1 MAVEA
6 IGRYKLGETVGK
18 GAYGT
23 VYRAEDTLLDRSVA
37 IKLLNK
43 SVSEGADPKASLV
56 EAKTLAK
63 LNHPNIVTLFEIS
76 EHDGHT
82 AMVME
87 YLDGEPLKDYLA
99 RANPGFDERLALVRQ
114 LADALRASHSLGI
127 VHADIKPGNII
138 MRAAKDTQTSGVPVL
153 VDFGLAKTAP
163 TANDME
169 TLTRGSL
176 GQSLI
181 LGTLP
186 YMAPEVMKSGKPDE
200 VSDIFSFGALLYE
213 VLTGERAFKAGSDAE
228 IVHLILNEDPAP
240 ISAHAPDV
248 PAWCAN
254 LVARMLSKER
264 AARPQT
270 FADVLKAID
279 SADPGTPLRD
289 RKAADK
295 AKKLVSIKRLAAAAM
310 VVIALGAGFYGARFM
325 GDEPLTVSGRIEA
338 GMDRLVRF
346 QEKGSIEEAK
356 SLFQSILTEDPENAA
371 ATAGYSLALLKE
383 YANVESD
390 PAILKNAQAA
400 AELALKL
407 DDQLALAHAVDA
419 WASEFAGDF
428 EKASSQYDQAL
439 TLDPTNYFALQGKGR
454 MLKNRGDI
462 DAAIKQFEIAVNLYP
477 EDGWLL
483 TLLGDMYHR
492 KGNYDAAEDAIRKGM
507 ALAPDNVLAYRT
519 LGAVLFA
526 KDKTL
531 QAIAV
536 VQRGLQIQPDP
547 TLYNNLGSF
556 YYSLG
561 QYGQSAQ
568 AFERAIDAQGNSHNY
583 FLWANLGDAYSMI
596 KGREEDTKL
605 AYRRAIQ
612 LLAPR
617 IKPNDT
623 RPIVYS
629 RAGLYYAKAGEP
641 DKALEMTNRALALA
655 PDSRYVLF
663 RASVVQEQAGNR
675 AEALNLLVK
684 AMAAGHPVSEIEN
697 EPFLAAL
704 REDPAY
710 HKLLARQPIK

>member
-1 MAVEA
+1 MSTT
-6 IGRYKLGETVGK
+6 IGRYTLGETVGK

-43 SVSEGADPKASLV
+43 SVSDGADPKASLV

-87 YLDGEPLKDYLA
+87 YLDGEPLKDYLK
-99 RANPGFDERLALVRQ
+99 RATPPFEERLALVRQ

-138 MRAAKDTQTSGVPVL
+138 MRSGEVPVL

-186 YMAPEVMKSGKPDE
+186 YMAPEVMKGGKPDE

-240 ISAHAPDV
+240 ISAHTPDV
-248 PAWCAN
+248 PTWCAN

-279 SADPGTPLRD
+279 SADPGTPMRD

-295 AKKLVSIKRLAAAAM
+295 AKKLVSLKRIAAAAM

-338 GMDRLVRF
+338 GMDRLRNFEQKDAIEKAQATF
-346 QEKGSIEEAK
+346 QTLLA
-356 SLFQSILTEDPENAA
+356 EDPENAA
-371 ATAGYSLALLKE
+371 ATGGYSLALLLE
-383 YANVESD
+383 YASIEAD
-390 PAILKNAQAA
+390 PIKLRNGKAS
-400 AELALKL
+400 AELALAL
-407 DDQLALAHAVDA
+407 DDQLAISHTAMA
-419 WASEFAGDF
+419 WALEYDG
-428 EKASSQYDQAL
+428 KALEADQAYQRAL
-439 TLDPTNYFALQGKGR
+439 SLDPTNFFALQGFGR
-454 MLKNRGDI
+454 HLKNTRRYDE
-462 DAAIKQFEIAVNLYP
+462 AIRVLLDGVNHYP
-477 EDGWLL
+477 KFGRFHILL
-483 TLLGDMYHR
+483 ADTYY
-492 KGNYDAAEDAIRKGM
+492 KAGNYDKANASAMMGVQ
-507 ALAPDNVLAYRT
+507 LAPDNVFAYRT
-519 LGAVLFA
+519 LSAVLFA
-526 KDKTL
+526 KGDSFG
-531 QAIAV
+531 AISAA
-536 VQRGLQIQPDP
+536 QKGLQVRPDP
-547 TLYNNLGSF
+547 MLYGNLGSF
-556 YYSLG
+556 YFALG
-561 QYGQSAQ
+561 QYAQSAN
-568 AFERAIDAQGNSHNY
+568 AFERAIDAQGNSHHY
-583 FLWANLGDAYSMI
+583 IMWANLGDAYSMMPG
-596 KGREEDTKL
+596 KEEDRKV

-612 LLAPR
+612 LLSAR
-617 IKPNDT
+617 LQPNEN
-623 RPIVYS
+623 RPAMLS
-629 RAGLYYAKAGEP
+629 RAGLYYAKSGQPKEALQKTER
-641 DKALEMTNRALALA
+641 ALELA
-655 PDSRYVLF
+655 PKNRWVLF
-663 RASVVQEQAGNR
+663 RASVVMEQAGER
-675 AEALNLLVK
+675 DKALKLLGQS
-684 AMAAGHPVSEIEN
+684 MDAGHPLSEIQN
-697 EPFLAAL
+697 EPYLNAL

-710 HKLLARQPIK
+710 HKLLASRPS

>member
-1 MAVEA
+1 MAEA
-6 IGRYKLGETVGK
+6 IGRYQLGETVGK

-43 SVSEGADPKASLV
+43 SVSDGADPKASLV

-63 LNHPNIVTLFEIS
+63 LNHPNIVTLYEIS

-82 AMVME
+82 VMVME
-87 YLDGEPLKDYLA
+87 YLDGEPLKDYLT
-99 RANPGFDERLALVRQ
+99 RVNPTFDDRLALVRQ

-138 MRAAKDTQTSGVPVL
+138 MRSGGVPVL

-186 YMAPEVMKSGKPDE
+186 YMAPEVMKGGKPDE

-240 ISAHAPDV
+240 VSTHAPDA

-295 AKKLVSIKRLAAAAM
+295 AKRLVSFKRIAAVAAIA
-310 VVIALGAGFYGARFM
+310 IALGAGFIGSRYM

-338 GMDRLVRF
+338 GMDRLRHS
-346 QEKGSIEEAK
+346 QEKGAIEEAK
-356 SLFQSILTEDPENAA
+356 AYFQSILTEDPENAA

-390 PAILKNAQAA
+390 PATLKNAKAA

-407 DDQLALAHAVDA
+407 DDQLSLGHVANAWSDEFQGELNEAENAYKQALA
-419 WASEFAGDF
+419 
-428 EKASSQYDQAL
+428 
-439 TLDPTNYFALQGKGR
+439 LDPTNYFGLFGHSRLQ
-454 MLKNRGDI
+454 MMRGNI
-462 DAAIKQFEIAVNLYP
+462 DAAVKQFEHVIKLYP
-477 EDGWLL
+477 TDSRSL
-483 TLLGDMYHR
+483 TYLGDLYFK
-492 KGNYDAAEDAIRKGM
+492 KGDQQAAENVTRRAIESQ
-507 ALAPDNVLAYRT
+507 PDNVNSYRT
-519 LGAVLFA
+519 LSAILFA
-526 KDKTL
+526 QGRTVD
-531 QAIAV
+531 AIAIT
-536 VQRGLQIQPDP
+536 QKGLQVRSDP
-547 TLYNNLGSF
+547 MLYNNLGSF
-556 YYSLG
+556 YFSLG
-561 QYGQSAQ
+561 QYAQSAQ

-583 FLWANLGDAYSMI
+583 FLWANLGDAYSMLPN
-596 KGREEDTKL
+596 KMEDTRL

-612 LLAPR
+612 LLTAR
-617 IKPNDT
+617 MKPNEE
-623 RPIVYS
+623 RPTLLS

-641 DKALEMTNRALALA
+641 AKALEMTKRALSLA
-655 PDSRYVLF
+655 PNSRYVLF

-697 EPFLAAL
+697 EPFLASL

-710 HKLLARQPIK
+710 HKLLASQPSK

>member
-1 MAVEA
+1 MSKT
-6 IGRYKLGETVGK
+6 IGRYTLGETVGK

-43 SVSEGADPKASLV
+43 SVSDGADPKASLV

-87 YLDGEPLKDYLA
+87 YLDGEPLKDYLK
-99 RANPGFDERLALVRQ
+99 RANPPFEERLALVRQ

-138 MRAAKDTQTSGVPVL
+138 MRSGEVPVL

-186 YMAPEVMKSGKPDE
+186 YMAPEVMKGGKPDE

-240 ISAHAPDV
+240 ISKHTPDV
-248 PAWCAN
+248 PTWCAN

-279 SADPGTPLRD
+279 SADPGTPMRD
-289 RKAADK
+289 RQAADK
-295 AKKLVSIKRLAAAAM
+295 AKKLVSVKRIAAAAM
-310 VVIALGAGFYGARFM
+310 VVIALGVGFYGARFM
-325 GDEPLTVSGRIEA
+325 GDTPLTVSGRIEA
-338 GMDRLVRF
+338 GMDLLKRF
-346 QEKGSIEEAK
+346 QDKGAIDKAK
-356 SLFQSILTEDPENAA
+356 TTFQNLLVEDPENAA
-371 ATAGYSLALLKE
+371 ATAGYSLALLEE

-390 PAILKNAQAA
+390 PATLKNAKAA

-407 DDQLALAHAVDA
+407 DDQLALAHAADG
-419 WASEFAGDF
+419 WANEFSGNLDQAQKAYDKALALDPSNYHGLWGQGRLLKKQGKLASAINILVNALSFYPTDGALYNF
-428 EKASSQYDQAL
+428 VGELQYKQGRYDKAKASLEKAIEL
-439 TLDPTNYFALQGKGR
+439 T
-454 MLKNRGDI
+454 
-462 DAAIKQFEIAVNLYP
+462 
-477 EDGWLL
+477 
-483 TLLGDMYHR
+483 
-492 KGNYDAAEDAIRKGM
+492 
-507 ALAPDNVLAYRT
+507 PDNIFAFYT
-519 LGAVLFA
+519 LSAVLFA
-526 KDKTL
+526 
-531 QAIAV
+531 QGNAIEAIGV
-536 VQRGLQIQPDP
+536 AQKGLQIRPDP
-547 TLYNNLGSF
+547 NLYNNLGSF
-556 YYSLG
+556 YFSLG
-561 QYGQSAQ
+561 QYPQSAQ

-583 FLWANLGDAYSMI
+583 FHWANLGDAYSMI
-596 KGREEDTKL
+596 NGREDDTKL

-612 LLAPR
+612 LLEPR
-617 IKPNDT
+617 IKPDDT
-623 RPIVYS
+623 RPTLFS
-629 RAGLYYAKAGEP
+629 RAGLYYAKAGEA
-641 DKALEMTNRALALA
+641 DKALEMTDRALILA
-655 PDSRYVLF
+655 PNSRYVLF

-675 AEALNLLVK
+675 AEALDLLVK

-710 HKLLARQPIK
+710 HKLLASQPTE

>member
-1 MAVEA
+1 MAEA
-6 IGRYKLGETVGK
+6 IGRYQLGETVGK

-43 SVSEGADPKASLV
+43 SVSDGADPKASLV

-63 LNHPNIVTLFEIS
+63 LNHPNIVTLYEIS

-82 AMVME
+82 VMVME

-99 RANPGFDERLALVRQ
+99 RTSPSFDDRLALVRQ

-138 MRAAKDTQTSGVPVL
+138 MRSGGVPVL

-186 YMAPEVMKSGKPDE
+186 YMAPEVMKGGKPDE

-240 ISAHAPDV
+240 VSTHAPDA

-295 AKKLVSIKRLAAAAM
+295 AKRLLSLKRIAAAAAIA
-310 VVIALGAGFYGARFM
+310 IALGAGFVGSRYM

-338 GMDRLVRF
+338 GMDRLRNS
-346 QEKGSIEEAK
+346 QEKGAIEEAK
-356 SLFQSILTEDPENAA
+356 AYFQSILTEDPENAA
-371 ATAGYSLALLKE
+371 ATAGYSLALLTE
-383 YANVESD
+383 YSSSKSD
-390 PAILKNAQAA
+390 QKLLDDGMAA
-400 AELALKL
+400 AQLSIGL
-407 DDQLALAHAVDA
+407 DNQLSLAHAVA
-419 WASEFAGDF
+419 GWAFEFSGKMDEAQSEY
-428 EKASSQYDQAL
+428 QIAL
-439 TLDPTNYFALQGKGR
+439 NLDPKNYFALLGNGR
-454 MLKNRGDI
+454 LSLGEGNL
-462 DAAIKQFEIAVNLYP
+462 AEAIRRFETANQLYSS
-477 EDGWLL
+477 DTRLL
-483 TLLGDMYHR
+483 IYLGDLYFR
-492 KGNYDAAEDAIRKGM
+492 SGSYEVAEQRIRQAISK
-507 ALAPDNVLAYRT
+507 APDNVYSYKT
-519 LGAVLFA
+519 LSAILFA
-526 KDKTL
+526 KGDTIG
-531 QAIAV
+531 AIGAA
-536 VQRGLQIQPDP
+536 QQGLQIRPDP
-547 TLYNNLGSF
+547 MLYNNLGSF
-556 YYSLG
+556 YFSLG
-561 QYGQSAQ
+561 QYAQSVQ

-596 KGREEDTKL
+596 KGSNGDAKL

-612 LLAPR
+612 LLTPQ
-617 IKPNDT
+617 IKPDDT
-623 RPIVYS
+623 RPAVFS
-629 RAGLYYAKAGEP
+629 RAGLYYAKAEQLEEALAMTYR
-641 DKALEMTNRALALA
+641 ALELA
-655 PDSRYVLF
+655 PEDRYVLF
-663 RASVVQEQAGNR
+663 RASVVMEQTGDREKALKFLEHSIDAGQ
-675 AEALNLLVK
+675 
-684 AMAAGHPVSEIEN
+684 PVNEIQN
-697 EPFLAAL
+697 EPYLNAL

-710 HKLLARQPIK
+710 HKLLASQPSK